1 MEWKNIRLF
10 RHKENLLKYII
21 KNGKYT
27 LEQNYILEEDPD
39 DPCYNAETAISLR
52 AFPHITM
59 KLKDIFE
66 KVD

>member
-1 MEWKNIRLF
+1 MAL
-10 RHKENLLKYII
+10 
-21 KNGKYT
+21 YT
-27 LEQNYILEEDPD
+27 MEQNYILEEDPD